1 MELGEPQIMA
11 EQPRAWLI
19 TLAKGLIAEVFP
31 ALAGLG
37 GMGAPEDALGRFEQ
51 AEDDGGFFIGQAGLD
66 NEAAELDF
74 APSIA
79 AAFGVSYA
87 AHPN

>member
-1 MELGEPQIMA
+1 MA

-19 TLAKGLIAEVFP
+19 TLAKGLSTEVFP
-31 ALAGLG
+31 TLAGLG
-37 GMGAPEDALGRFEQ
+37 GMRAAEHALGRFEQ
-51 AEDDGGFFIGQAGLD
+51 AEDDGGFFLGQAGLD
-66 NEAAELDF
+66 DEAAELDF

-87 AHPN
+87 AHPD